1 MLRASAE
8 DLMTPAHPR
17 DWAQEATEGKPEK
30 YTGSSNPSVLVSA
43 RVELIFLLVAAMVLR
58 LGFRVRIMLSQ
69 RTSTLNPPLVKGLR
83 GRSQTATAV
92 QSS

>member
-30 YTGSSNPSVLVSA
+30 YTGSNPSVLVSA
-43 RVELIFLLVAAMVLR
+43 RVELTFLLVAATVLR

-83 GRSQTATAV
+83 GRSQTATTV